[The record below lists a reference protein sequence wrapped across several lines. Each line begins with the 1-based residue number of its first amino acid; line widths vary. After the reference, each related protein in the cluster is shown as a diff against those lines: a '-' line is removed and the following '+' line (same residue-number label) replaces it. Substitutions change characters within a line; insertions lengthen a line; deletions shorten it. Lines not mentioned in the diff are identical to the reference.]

1 MVWVQTLCAPDGL
14 PYLGQ
19 SSRLKNLIIAG
30 GGGMMGLSLGP
41 IFGKTVSE
49 LANDQKPTVE
59 IKIFNPERF
68 S

>member
-1 MVWVQTLCAPDGL
+1 
-14 PYLGQ
+14 
-19 SSRLKNLIIAG
+19 
-30 GGGMMGLSLGP
+30 MMGLSLGP

-68 S
+68 N